1 MSESTRLLVRA
12 LREIKDANGWSLAE
26 TARRTHFSKASWER
40 WLNGKRLITRQAL
53 DSLVK
58 ASGTDSALLTTL
70 YEKALAE
77 ESSSS
82 PPGAS
87 DLEPAAP
94 HRPGAAEPG
103 ADVPAGPAV
112 GVAAEPAE
120 AGEAGE
126 ATAVE
131 GPAAPEPTGPL
142 RPPEGEDSPAK
153 AAKAGPEPGRPG
165 RRPRRRLRYALVAVG
180 ALAALL
186 VALLLR
192 DTPPWSTSAGHD
204 ATPSATATGHPAPAV
219 APPCQGVG
227 CVGKDPQASGCAVDA
242 RTLLTGNIGER
253 IIYLRYSQRC
263 LAAWAA
269 IKQGAPK
276 DTATITTNSGQQQ
289 TAEIHWGYDNY
300 SAMVDASGSDTT
312 LQVCGV
318 QPGGRGCT
326 GVYNDPAHQPW
337 PDPTDTGTP
346 SGSGTPPA
354 ASTGS
359 PAAGP
364 SADAAPAA
372 GPPTAGPTG

>member
-1 MSESTRLLVRA
+1 MSESTRLLVRR
-12 LREIKDANGWSLAE
+12 LREIKDANNWSLAE

-53 DSLVK
+53 DSLLK
-58 ASGTDSALLTTL
+58 ASGANSAELTAL

-77 ESSSS
+77 ESSAASTEPVPGAGPGQA
-82 PPGAS
+82 PPG
-87 DLEPAAP
+87 EPDPDDAADP
-94 HRPGAAEPG
+94 APADWAPADPDDAAGPDGAVAADPSPVRSPEPDPGEGGTAEPG
-103 ADVPAGPAV
+103 
-112 GVAAEPAE
+112 
-120 AGEAGE
+120 
-126 ATAVE
+126 
-131 GPAAPEPTGPL
+131 
-142 RPPEGEDSPAK
+142 
-153 AAKAGPEPGRPG
+153 
-165 RRPRRRLRYALVAVG
+165 RRSGHRTRRRLRAALAAAVG
-180 ALAALL
+180 ASVLLVAALL
-186 VALLLR
+186 W
-192 DTPPWSTSAGHD
+192 PSAPGQG
-204 ATPSATATGHPAPAV
+204 AAGPGPTPSAGTGHPAPAAL

-227 CVGKDPQASGCAVDA
+227 CVAKDPQASGCAVDA
-242 RTLLTGNIGER
+242 RTLLTANVGER

-337 PDPTDTGTP
+337 PAPTDTGTP
-346 SGSGTPPA
+346 AGGTTPPA
-354 ASTGS
+354 AATAP
-359 PAAGP
+359 PAADP
-364 SADAAPAA
+364 PTP
-372 GPPTAGPTG
+372 GPPTAADPAG